1 MQPQLSIRMLGPFT
15 IERAGVT
22 LELPQSRK
30 ARALLALLASSGREH
45 RRQQLCEWLWPD
57 VDDPR
62 GALRGAL
69 TRVRS
74 VVDDAQRTRLCAD
87 PQAVRLDLDDVHV
100 DVRALANGAELQ
112 SWSTD
117 ELLTAA
123 AACRG
128 VFLEDLELPD
138 LLQFQAYCLA
148 EREHLGRRHRA
159 LLDELIV
166 RHQAEPAR
174 ALAYARVRAQL
185 DPSDQGVQA
194 RLLEGLL
201 AAGRAKEAEEQL
213 RVLREWLERRGE
225 KLGPTLLALR
235 SRLQPTAAS
244 ETAPS
249 VRAPERQSPEPV
261 LQQEIRF
268 CTTRDGVN
276 IAYALSG
283 SGPPLLKA
291 ANWLNHLE
299 FDWESPVWTHW
310 LRELSREHTLIRYD
324 ERGNGLSDRDVPE
337 LSLDV
342 FVEDLETVAEAYG
355 IRRYPLL
362 AISQGCPV
370 AIMHALRHPERVSH
384 LILFNGF
391 ARGWKLRD
399 AVQREEGEALMT
411 LARHGWG
418 RNQPAFRQVFTSM
431 FFPQAPSAYMHA
443 FNELQRRTSTPEQAT
458 RMLEA
463 IGQLEV
469 SHLMGQLKTPT
480 LVLSSRHDGLIP
492 CEEGRRMAAGIPN
505 ARFVTLE
512 SHNHLLQPEEPAFAR
527 FLEEMRAFLATPGG
541 PRD

>member
-1 MQPQLSIRMLGPFT
+1 MLGPFS
-15 IERAGVT
+15 IARGGVA

-87 PQAVRLDLDDVHV
+87 PHAVRLDLDDVDV
-100 DVRALANGAELQ
+100 DVHALASTGELR
-112 SWSTD
+112 SWSLD
-117 ELLTAA
+117 QLLTAA

-148 EREHLGRRHRA
+148 EREQLGRRHRA

-166 RHQAEPAR
+166 RHRVDPAR
-174 ALAYARVRAQL
+174 ALVYTRVRAQL

-194 RLLEGLL
+194 RLIEQLI
-201 AAGRAKEAEEQL
+201 AAGRGKEADEHL
-213 RVLREWLERRGE
+213 RMLREWLERRGE
-225 KLGPTLLALR
+225 MPSAALLA
-235 SRLQPTAAS
+235 
-244 ETAPS
+244 
-249 VRAPERQSPEPV
+249 VRANLHAATVGDQGALAPV
-261 LQQEIRF
+261 PPGPPPKAAPALQQQIRF
-268 CTTRDGVN
+268 CATPDGAK

-299 FDWESPVWTHW
+299 LDWESPVWTHW
-310 LRELSREHTLIRYD
+310 LRELSRDHTLIRYD

-342 FVEDLETVAEAYG
+342 FVEDLETVAAAAG
-355 IRRYPLL
+355 IRRYALL
-362 AISQGCPV
+362 GISQGCPV
-370 AIMHALRHPERVSH
+370 AMTHALRYPERVSH

-391 ARGWKLRD
+391 ARGWSVRD
-399 AVQREEGEALMT
+399 AQQREEGYALMT

-418 RNQPAFRQVFTSM
+418 RDQPAFRQVFTSM
-431 FFPQAPSAYMHA
+431 FFPEAPSAYMNA
-443 FNELQRRTSTPEQAT
+443 FNELQRHTSTPAQAV

-463 IGQLEV
+463 IGQLDA

-492 CEEGRRMAAGIPN
+492 FEEGRLMAAGIPN

-527 FLEEMRAFLATPGG
+527 FLEELRAFLATPGG
-541 PRD
+541 PLP